1 MDKIKDFFIR
11 KLGGYTSLDLKMK
24 IDGFVENRLLDDEN
38 KQERVLILEQTEL
51 ILYLITELLE
61 NPENHEKLEKNEIA
75 TLMKSA
81 RWFTKHAYLDS
92 GVMYEKFQIE
102 KRQKFIDYLSQ
113 DLWHRIYNRHY
124 II

>member
-51 ILYLITELLE
+51 ILYLT
-61 NPENHEKLEKNEIA
+61 
-75 TLMKSA
+75 KS
-81 RWFTKHAYLDS
+81 RQNSPTK
-92 GVMYEKFQIE
+92 I
-102 KRQKFIDYLSQ
+102 
-113 DLWHRIYNRHY
+113 
-124 II
+124 